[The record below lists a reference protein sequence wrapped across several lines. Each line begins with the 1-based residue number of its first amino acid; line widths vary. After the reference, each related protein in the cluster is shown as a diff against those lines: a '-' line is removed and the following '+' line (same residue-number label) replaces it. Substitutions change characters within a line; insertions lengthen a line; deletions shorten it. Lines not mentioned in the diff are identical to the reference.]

1 MKTPLLV
8 TALLLTAAPALA
20 QTAPMEAPPGDP
32 NAQPAGVEAE
42 GKPADDKKKEPGQGD
57 FDAGGQVR
65 LPNGPDEMG
74 EYATFNWV
82 AFDLKGR
89 YYLLD
94 TVTVDGNIPIAIIKP
109 DELPGG
115 AEPEMFGGMS
125 VKLDAKLPKMDKMP
139 GGKYMKDSEV
149 GVSLGLG
156 YMREGA
162 MLLSEKDFPLFL
174 GGFQPGFEG
183 GLITKVKLSTLV
195 DFKLL
200 PSWVYQ
206 SGDAE
211 SLTAVKI
218 PVSLVL
224 AVGSLAKVSAEL
236 GMYTGDDYSGKGK
249 NGGRLQT
256 GAALDL
262 KIGPIL
268 THLGA
273 GAASLLTGGAYPT
286 IRDSVYIDLNVK
298 YAK

>member
-8 TALLLTAAPALA
+8 AGLLSIAVPALA
-20 QTAPMEAPPGDP
+20 QTPPMEAPPP
-32 NAQPAGVEAE
+32 GVEAE
-42 GKPADDKKKEPGQGD
+42 GAPAEDANSKEPGRGD
-57 FDAGGQVR
+57 FDAGGQLR
-65 LPNGPDEMG
+65 LPNGPDELG

-82 AFDLKGR
+82 AVDLKGR

-94 TVTVDGNIPIAIIKP
+94 SVTVDGSVPLAVKKP
-109 DELPGG
+109 DDLMDGSDPR
-115 AEPEMFGGMS
+115 MIGGMA
-125 VKLDAKLPKMDKMP
+125 VKLDARLPKVDGMP

-149 GVSLGLG
+149 GVSLGVA

-162 MLLSEKDFPLFL
+162 MLLGDKDFPLFV

-183 GLITKVKLSTLV
+183 GLTTKVKLSTLV

-200 PSWVYQ
+200 PSWVIQ
-206 SGDAE
+206 AGE
-211 SLTAVKI
+211 VETQTAVKI
-218 PVSLVL
+218 PIALVL

-236 GMYTGDDYSGKGK
+236 GMYTGDDYTFRGSK
-249 NGGRLQT
+249 GGRLQT

-268 THLGA
+268 AHVGA
-273 GAASLLTGGAYPT
+273 GAASLLTGGAYPS
-286 IRDSVYIDLNVK
+286 IKDSVYIDLNVK